1 MTDGG
6 EIPTT
11 ADPDA
16 KKWRVVALLESG
28 KPKHLGKIYDCEK
41 AEELRDA
48 HLSALNGDKTSPVQ
62 PPRNTTEI
70 RIMTSEEHEAKR
82 ISWVM
87 EKKEVSN
94 RG

>member
-1 MTDGG
+1 M
-6 EIPTT
+6 PTT

-28 KPKHLGKIYDCEK
+28 KPKHLGKTYDREK
-41 AEELRDA
+41 AEEVRDA
-48 HLSALNGDKTSPVQ
+48 HLAALNGDKTSPVQ
-62 PPRNTTEI
+62 PPRKTTKI

-87 EKKEVSN
+87 ETREAGN